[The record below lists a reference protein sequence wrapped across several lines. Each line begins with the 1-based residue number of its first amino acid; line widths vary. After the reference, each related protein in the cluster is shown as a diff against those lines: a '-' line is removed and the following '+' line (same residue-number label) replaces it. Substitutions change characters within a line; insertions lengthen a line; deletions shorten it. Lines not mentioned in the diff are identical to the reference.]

1 MKRNIVERDAPLSS
15 PTLHPNMSDMVLLVH
30 ATLQWHS
37 MGEMQ
42 SKCFTLGDIF
52 STALKQL
59 TDTRFLQ
66 ERFLLRPLRLPSAPP
81 LLPAPPPAPPPLL
94 MLLLP
99 ALTIRPHSLHHSIV
113 AGGERH
119 PVFYLHPAGLPLSFS
134 CPSSSTPS
142 FPLFLLSIG

>member
-59 TDTRFLQ
+59 TDTRFLR
-66 ERFLLRPLRLPSAPP
+66 ERFLLRPLRLPSA
-81 LLPAPPPAPPPLL
+81 PPLL

>member
-81 LLPAPPPAPPPLL
+81 LL

>member
-1 MKRNIVERDAPLSS
+1 
-15 PTLHPNMSDMVLLVH
+15 MSDMVLLVH

-59 TDTRFLQ
+59 TDTRFLR
-66 ERFLLRPLRLPSAPP
+66 ERFLLRPLRLPSA
-81 LLPAPPPAPPPLL
+81 PPLL